1 MTQPLHVSTAIG
13 NAKWGVKG
21 GLRAAVVYC
30 LWVGLLFLIGGPE
43 TFSRLGVTLTTVM
56 ATYVTVGVLAGAV
69 IGLLRPLT
77 GNGFGAF
84 VVGYLAAVPITAGIM
99 ICLKGWPSTWTIGL
113 WHSFPMLVLI
123 FGTMVGYELDRRADE
138 LRARPDSKS
147 RQPRVRH
154 TIGNADT

>member
-1 MTQPLHVSTAIG
+1 MPFSHVEATLARSRGVRPPTAIWLG
-13 NAKWGVKG
+13 TP
-21 GLRAAVVYC
+21 
-30 LWVGLLFLIGGPE
+30 IGPE
-43 TFSRLGVTLTTVM
+43 PFSRLGVSLATVM

-84 VVGYLAAVPITAGIM
+84 VVGYLAAVPITAGLM
-99 ICLKGWPSTWTIGL
+99 TCLKGWPSTWTTGS

-138 LRARPDSKS
+138 LRARLDSK
-147 RQPRVRH
+147 P
-154 TIGNADT
+154 